1 MALKTKPFDAS
12 DYLETPEDIALY
24 LEEVFKDGD
33 QQLIVEAIGDVA
45 RSRGMTEIS
54 RTTGLGR
61 ESLYKALGP
70 TGNPEFG
77 TILRV
82 LKALGL
88 RLSVE
93 KRELE
98 SVMPP

>member
-1 MALKTKPFDAS
+1 MALETKPFDAA
-12 DYLETPEDIALY
+12 DYLETPEDITLY
-24 LEEVFKDGD
+24 LEEVFEDGN

-54 RTTGLGR
+54 KTTGLGR
-61 ESLYKALGP
+61 ESLYKALSA

-88 RLSVE
+88 RLSVR
-93 KRELE
+93 KQELE
-98 SVMPP
+98 SV

>member
-1 MALKTKPFDAS
+1 MALETKPFDVA
-12 DYLETPEDIALY
+12 DYLETPDDVALY
-24 LEEVFKDGD
+24 LEEAFKDGD
-33 QQLIVEAIGDVA
+33 QQLIVKALGDVA
-45 RSRGMTEIS
+45 RSRGMTEIA
-54 RTTGLGR
+54 RQTGLGR

-77 TILRV
+77 TVLRV

-93 KRELE
+93 REKAE
-98 SVMPP
+98 VV